1 MVVTLSADEP
11 QDVLADWLLIL
22 VCSDEDPAK
31 RLLEID
37 QRLGGAIAGVLA
49 REDFS
54 ASDQELLVLY
64 QTAGVRATN
73 ILLCGCGESTELRRA
88 GVRKSLLA
96 GFRRI
101 CSKAAQTVAIACDPL
116 LSSMIQDEELAELVA
131 ECTEAAP
138 IDASVCRREQKHHA
152 LGDVVLCNVA
162 TNPET
167 SQAIRRGQLVA
178 TAVNL
183 VKDLV
188 NRPANEVYPE
198 TFCDRIAGLAGA
210 AGVRCEVFDEA
221 MLRRERMGAML
232 AVAQGSER
240 PARMLALHIRNG
252 GQNAPIYSI
261 VGKGVTFDSGG
272 YSLKPSDSMLTMK
285 CDMAGAATSVAVGLA
300 AAQLG
305 LRINLSV
312 YVGLVENM
320 VSGRAFKLG
329 DVITARN
336 GTTIEIQNTD
346 AEGRLVLADVLNYA
360 VEHGARQVVDLATL
374 TGACVVALGEDLA
387 GLFASCDALS
397 QELLSAGEA
406 EGEGLWRLPLHRP
419 YDDLLK
425 SDVADVR
432 NIGGRWGGA
441 ITAARFLQKFVGD
454 AAWAHL
460 DIAGPAFATGSTAWR
475 DSGAT
480 GCFVKTLLRWL
491 AEKQSP

>member
-198 TFCDRIAGLAGA
+198 TFCDRIAGLA
-210 AGVRCEVFDEA
+210 VLRVCDVKFDEA
-221 MLRRERMGAML
+221 MLRRERMVPCWRWLRKRAT
-232 AVAQGSER
+232 GS
-240 PARMLALHIRNG
+240 H
-252 GQNAPIYSI
+252 
-261 VGKGVTFDSGG
+261 
-272 YSLKPSDSMLTMK
+272 
-285 CDMAGAATSVAVGLA
+285 
-300 AAQLG
+300 
-305 LRINLSV
+305 
-312 YVGLVENM
+312 
-320 VSGRAFKLG
+320 
-329 DVITARN
+329 
-336 GTTIEIQNTD
+336 
-346 AEGRLVLADVLNYA
+346 
-360 VEHGARQVVDLATL
+360 
-374 TGACVVALGEDLA
+374 
-387 GLFASCDALS
+387 
-397 QELLSAGEA
+397 
-406 EGEGLWRLPLHRP
+406 
-419 YDDLLK
+419 
-425 SDVADVR
+425 
-432 NIGGRWGGA
+432 
-441 ITAARFLQKFVGD
+441 
-454 AAWAHL
+454 
-460 DIAGPAFATGSTAWR
+460 AGPAYPQRRTERTDLFNR
-475 DSGAT
+475 RQRRH
-480 GCFVKTLLRWL
+480 L
-491 AEKQSP
+491 